1 MNERY
6 VYDTKQIYPR
16 LDDVLQFR
24 LSRIKEI
31 EDFSLQKLMAEK
43 NE

>member
-31 EDFSLQKLMAEK
+31 EDFFIAEIDGREK
-43 NE
+43 